1 MNYMWKVLAVTGAC
15 VGAFML
21 YKKQNP
27 ECVED
32 MKESLNKMTKTA
44 GKSMKNMME

>member
-1 MNYMWKVLAVTGAC
+1 MNYMWKILAAAGIGI
-15 VGAFML
+15 GAFML

-44 GKSMKNMME
+44 SKSMKNMME